1 MSVSDKYSKA
11 LGKLN
16 KYVWIILIPILLDS
30 LDLMIHWL
38 IYKIKYIPAFSIFK
52 IKIGLMHTPASVRFL
67 LEDFPTPI
75 FSLKN
80 NMVSGLLTNI
90 NLFTICF
97 AITIL
102 LVVSYFTGVYL
113 VTLSK
118 IEEEDFS
125 LKEVIMLDNSIWA
138 KLFLYRVVT
147 IIPMILFILDRA
159 FIVTFFLSIF
169 FVYVEY
175 SIILDKGSIL
185 TNFKNGM
192 AFLFNN
198 IGLTIKS
205 AFYCGIIFS
214 VLSIIVFPIAN
225 LGISGIIV
233 DILIVAYF
241 GTAFNKMIMEM
252 YRDGQ
257 VKVEN

>member
-1 MSVSDKYSKA
+1 MSVSDKYSKS

-30 LDLMIHWL
+30 LALIFNWL
-38 IYKIKYIPAFSIFK
+38 IYKVKYTPTPNIFK

-67 LEDFPTPI
+67 LDDFPTPI
-75 FSLKN
+75 FSYKN
-80 NMVSGLLTNI
+80 NIVSGLLINI
-90 NLFTICF
+90 DLFTICLT
-97 AITIL
+97 ITIL
-102 LVVSYFTGVYL
+102 LVISYFIGVYL

-118 IEEEDFS
+118 IGEEDFN
-125 LKEVIMLDNSIWA
+125 LREAFMLDNSIWA
-138 KLFLYRVVT
+138 KLFLYKLIT
-147 IIPMILFILDRA
+147 IIPMILFILDKA
-159 FIVTFFLSIF
+159 FIVTFFLLIF

-175 SIILDKGSIL
+175 SIVLDKGSIL

-205 AFYCGIIFS
+205 AFYCGFIFAI
-214 VLSIIVFPIAN
+214 LSIIVLPIAN
-225 LGISGIIV
+225 LGTLGIIV
-233 DILIVAYF
+233 DIIIVAYF

-252 YRDGQ
+252 YRYGQ